1 MRTDTRLSRMLHV
14 LVHMHLLGGRETSET
29 IALML
34 NTNPV
39 VVRRTMACLKSH
51 GIVQSEGG
59 KGGGWVLAKTANQV
73 TLLDVQSALSSESI
87 FSIGLSSDHP
97 ECPVEAAVNSVVGE
111 ALRQSQAR
119 FMENLQ
125 GVTLADLA
133 ASFNPAMHKPGP
145 G

>member
-1 MRTDTRLSRMLHV
+1 MRLDTRLSRMLHV

-39 VVRRTMACLKSH
+39 VVRRTMGSLRNH

-59 KGGGWVLAKTANQV
+59 KGGGWSLAKPPEQV
-73 TLLDVQSALSSESI
+73 TLFDVHKALSNDQI

-97 ECPVEAAVNSVVGE
+97 KCPVEVAVNFAVGT
-111 ALRQSQAR
+111 ALQQAQNCFTDELNR
-119 FMENLQ
+119 T
-125 GVTLADLA
+125 TLADLA
-133 ASFNPAMHKPGP
+133 ATIQR
-145 G
+145 

>member
-59 KGGGWVLAKTANQV
+59 KGGGWILAKPAEHV
-73 TLLDVQSALSSESI
+73 SLLDVQNALSTENI
-87 FSIGLSSDHP
+87 FAIGPSSDHP
-97 ECPVEAAVNSVVGE
+97 QCPVEAAVNSAVGGALQQAHERFSE
-111 ALRQSQAR
+111 AMR
-119 FMENLQ
+119 
-125 GVTLADLA
+125 GTTLADLA
-133 ASFNPAMHKPGP
+133 STIAQPR
-145 G
+145 